1 MPSLEGPENS
11 IINNSQCSVCKHD
24 ASHAAAIVMFHKTEV
39 ITSSFVGDGGRKSKC
54 FQTVSFP
61 SGVCQTSTHGIFFR
75 HKRHWFKKLQ
85 RSRLPQK
92 LSWRVIEWTVHPI
105 QIWYKYGYDILL
117 MYIYDHLCTNEMKS
131 ITFFYCCK
139 KHFPGELTLCCSH
152 SDSIAT

>member
-1 MPSLEGPENS
+1 MPSPEDPENS
-11 IINNSQCSVCKHD
+11 MINDSQCSVCKHD
-24 ASHAAAIVMFHKTEV
+24 ASHAAAIVMSHKTEV

-61 SGVCQTSTHGIFFR
+61 SGVCQTSTHGISPQAQATLI
-75 HKRHWFKKLQ
+75 KKLQ

-92 LSWRVIEWTVHPI
+92 LSWRVIKWTVHPI
-105 QIWYKYGYDILL
+105 QIWYINIDWDDILFNV
-117 MYIYDHLCTNEMKS
+117 HLCTNEMKS